1 MLKIV
6 SENFIHALLLFLG
19 LFLKISRWV
28 PLGVYQLFDPATN
41 SMYEVFCDIDSEKR
55 FVWTL
60 IESLSLRNNNKFS
73 DKAFYQN
80 YPINQKE
87 FAWSKF
93 RLSRALM
100 MATANNSTHVRATC
114 NFDSEKRNYRDYLR
128 AKLSELNVMNFNS
141 IQCKKFE
148 FVIAF
153 EDITVTTA
161 QPFLANLIKC
171 MHSPVFFFVCFF
183 FFAKSGG
190 IYLRPQRGF

>member
-1 MLKIV
+1 
-6 SENFIHALLLFLG
+6 
-19 LFLKISRWV
+19 
-28 PLGVYQLFDPATN
+28 
-41 SMYEVFCDIDSEKR
+41 MYEVFCDIDSEKR

-128 AKLSELNVMNFNS
+128 AKLSELNVMHFNY
-141 IQCKKFE
+141 IECKKFE
-148 FVIAF
+148 FVSVRGYNCSNCTALF
-153 EDITVTTA
+153 DQSDYMHAHTDSYWGSQQQYKCQFTSALVGAVKRPGGEDN
-161 QPFLANLIKC
+161 FG
-171 MHSPVFFFVCFF
+171 H
-183 FFAKSGG
+183 
-190 IYLRPQRGF
+190 

>member
-1 MLKIV
+1 
-6 SENFIHALLLFLG
+6 
-19 LFLKISRWV
+19 
-28 PLGVYQLFDPATN
+28 
-41 SMYEVFCDIDSEKR
+41 MYEVFCDIDSEKR

-60 IESLSLRNNNKFS
+60 IESFSLRNNNKFS

-128 AKLSELNVMNFNS
+128 AKLSELNVMHFNY
-141 IQCKKFE
+141 IECKKFE
-148 FVIAF
+148 FVSVRGYNCSNCTALF
-153 EDITVTTA
+153 GQSDYMHAHTDSYWGSQQQYKCQFTSALAGAVKRPGGEDN
-161 QPFLANLIKC
+161 FG
-171 MHSPVFFFVCFF
+171 H
-183 FFAKSGG
+183 
-190 IYLRPQRGF
+190 

>member
-1 MLKIV
+1 
-6 SENFIHALLLFLG
+6 
-19 LFLKISRWV
+19 
-28 PLGVYQLFDPATN
+28 
-41 SMYEVFCDIDSEKR
+41 MYEVFCDIDSEKR

-60 IESLSLRNNNKFS
+60 IESFSLRNNNKFS
-73 DKAFYQN
+73 DKAFYKN

-128 AKLSELNVMNFNS
+128 AKLSELNVMHFNS

-148 FVIAF
+148 FVSVRGYNCNNCTALF
-153 EDITVTTA
+153 GQSDKMHAHTDSYWGSDQRYKCQFTSALAGAVKRPGGEDNFGHYETVNLNHTCTLSDDSTT
-161 QPFLANLIKC
+161 QWWFGV
-171 MHSPVFFFVCFF
+171 HE
-183 FFAKSGG
+183 
-190 IYLRPQRGF
+190 